1 MSSESQISQIRFS
14 KHFQIYQNSTDDES
28 SQEKIFNF
36 KQRLVSH
43 RLNLL
48 QNPVQKVRI
57 EPEENNQFD
66 FRPVQLQKAATLNK
80 LITFRSPFQ
89 QNEEI
94 ATKSF
99 EHKRARGP
107 CK

>member
-14 KHFQIYQNSTDDES
+14 KHFQIYLNNTEDDES
-28 SQEKIFNF
+28 SQEEIFNF

-48 QNPVQKVRI
+48 QNPVQKVKI

-80 LITFRSPFQ
+80 LVTLRSPFQ
-89 QNEEI
+89 NEEI
-94 ATKSF
+94 ITKSF